1 MTIQTKVRRS
11 RVTKLDIARA
21 REEILTQPKPE
32 KQTIEKLDTEPRWG
46 KDRYYGLVYC
56 DSYGYA
62 WIADLQLDTIPLGKT
77 EEVIKV
83 LKDRRVDAEDVAQ
96 VLQAIKEFRQEKKN
110 QSYHLATKKGAVGVA
125 GHGAKSHRITFKDS
139 PQFLRLLDV
148 LIKKGK
154 GIPTIKRE
162 LKTKGYDVPYA
173 TLGRWIRKHR
183 ADGQTN

>member
-1 MTIQTKVRRS
+1 MTVQTKARRS
-11 RVTKLDIARA
+11 RVTRLDIARA
-21 REEILTQPKPE
+21 REEILAQPKPE

-46 KDRYYGLVYC
+46 KDKYYGLVYC
-56 DSYGYA
+56 DSYGSA
-62 WIADLQLDTIPLGKT
+62 WITDLQLETICLGRT
-77 EEVIKV
+77 EEVIKI
-83 LKDRRVDAEDVAQ
+83 LKGRRVDAEDVAQ
-96 VLQAIKEFRQEKKN
+96 VLQAIKEFRAEKKT
-110 QSYHLATKKGAVGVA
+110 QSYHLATRNGAVDNTGQA
-125 GHGAKSHRITFKDS
+125 AKSHRITFKDS